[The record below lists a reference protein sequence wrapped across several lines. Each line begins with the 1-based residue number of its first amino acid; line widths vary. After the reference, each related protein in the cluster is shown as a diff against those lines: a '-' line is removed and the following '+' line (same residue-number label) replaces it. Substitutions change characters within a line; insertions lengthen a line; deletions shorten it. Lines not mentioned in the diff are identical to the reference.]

1 MGKMNKLPERWV
13 DYIPIGIRMSGT
25 RFIAFKVPLSGVFDS
40 KLSPKQRFSPVDLVR
55 KVKEQSEELGMI
67 IDLTCTTRYYN
78 PVALP
83 KTMAYS
89 KIYTAGHAIPDAQTI
104 QQFKSI
110 VTQFLSENTGNDK
123 LIGVHCTH
131 GLNRTGYL
139 VCRYLIDLEGMDPN
153 AAIELFNKSRG
164 HSIERQNYILDLQG
178 KPASDDPTQKIARSS
193 VHSEQECV
201 ANGNL
206 SSRSSH
212 FQYHNYQAPWSSS
225 WQQRGPPSFRSVP
238 SLQRPAQWSDAFE
251 KVTRPVMQ
259 RGQVCTT
266 NSSCSKRSDHGHYHQ
281 FPTPWEP
288 SRHSRY
294 DRQNGHDYVPYPRQH
309 RPWHDESWKRPHK
322 WEQAAPTP
330 QHTRLPRHM
339 DYEEPR
345 LPLPPALPSPVKQ
358 PREAA
363 AQRPH
368 DSGRKNMTYKHQKHR
383 DT

>member
-225 WQQRGPPSFRSVP
+225 WQQRGPPR
-238 SLQRPAQWSDAFE
+238 
-251 KVTRPVMQ
+251 
-259 RGQVCTT
+259 
-266 NSSCSKRSDHGHYHQ
+266 
-281 FPTPWEP
+281 EP